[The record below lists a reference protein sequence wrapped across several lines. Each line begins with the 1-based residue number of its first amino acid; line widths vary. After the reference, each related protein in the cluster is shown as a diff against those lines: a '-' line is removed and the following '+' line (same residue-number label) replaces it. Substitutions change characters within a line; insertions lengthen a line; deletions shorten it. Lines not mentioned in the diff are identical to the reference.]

1 MEFPKN
7 RGTLWNRDREG
18 DVIVTINAT
27 EVVPPFFMSPPAIR
41 SFLEQLSTADIN
53 FERKA
58 VVETIAG
65 LGPYE
70 RDFFDHAHSAV
81 KSIMARHSCIMRME
95 SNHNGD
101 EDGLSNSREPSG
113 SMLTIPITPRS
124 EGDTDLLFP
133 PGTTFKLLLNLG
145 KAIRAGRETFLRSTM
160 RIRSSGSVRS
170 DPGGRLMGTVR
181 FEVVLPDVSFTFHR
195 IKDVPVL
202 STALSIKLARRG
214 ATSPISNR
222 GSSSTSPI
230 PQDGLTCPQMGYLTM
245 NQTRKAIPLLETDQT
260 ISTIPMVGVW
270 TAFDD
275 EDSPGRT
282 PTRKSDDRSGIKSL
296 LNPLTW
302 ALCVRY
308 LFTEHIKDRATL
320 DDGTFLLVRTSYSVP
335 VYQYTS
341 LSVVPPEFTHS
352 SSFHLILLFL
362 LLPSDA
368 DLCCCS
374 HGMLSTTT

>member
-7 RGTLWNRDREG
+7 RETLWNREREG
-18 DVIVTINAT
+18 DEVVTINAT
-27 EVVPPFFMSPPAIR
+27 DVVPPFFMSPPAIR
-41 SFLEQLSTADIN
+41 SFLEELSTADIN

-95 SNHNGD
+95 STRNGD
-101 EDGLSNSREPSG
+101 GEGVSSSREPSG
-113 SMLTIPITPRS
+113 SVLTIPITPRT

-145 KAIRAGRETFLRSTM
+145 KAIRAGRETSLRSTM

-181 FEVVLPDVSFTFHR
+181 FEVVLPDVSFSFHR
-195 IKDVPVL
+195 INDVPVL

-214 ATSPISNR
+214 VTSPPPGR
-222 GSSSTSPI
+222 GSSSRPTH
-230 PQDGLTCPQMGYLTM
+230 DLACPQLGYLTM
-245 NQTRKAIPLLETDQT
+245 NQSRKAIPLLETDHT
-260 ISTIPMVGVW
+260 ISTVPMVGVW

-275 EDSPGRT
+275 DDDSPART
-282 PTRKSDDRSGIKSL
+282 ARKGDHPSGSRSL
-296 LNPLTW
+296 ANPLTW
-302 ALCVRY
+302 AACVRY
-308 LFTEHIKDRATL
+308 IFTEHIKDRATVS
-320 DDGTFLLVRTSYSVP
+320 DDTFLLVRASHSTCFTYFP
-335 VYQYTS
+335 HS
-341 LSVVPPEFTHS
+341 LPTLPLLSLPTFFPLS
-352 SSFHLILLFL
+352 AHL
-362 LLPSDA
+362 S
-368 DLCCCS
+368 
-374 HGMLSTTT
+374 